1 VVLRVDLSGGGAK
14 AQPARNGDLLRVSR
28 LRPSLDAG
36 VLVEGYV
43 YSTGAFAYHA
53 GMRLSD
59 VVRSVD
65 DLKPKR
71 GHSLFADPPR
81 TAPDRRIVV
90 LSADLAAALR
100 APGSAA
106 DTALMARDRIMVF
119 DLQSS
124 RDRVV
129 QPLLDELKLQSNM
142 QRPNE
147 VVRIEG
153 HAKVP
158 GEYPLETGMTVRD
171 LVRAGG
177 SLTDAAYGG
186 RAELTRYNVVAGE
199 TRKNRRCEY

>member
-1 VVLRVDLSGGGAK
+1 
-14 AQPARNGDLLRVSR
+14 
-28 LRPSLDAG
+28 
-36 VLVEGYV
+36 
-43 YSTGAFAYHA
+43 
-53 GMRLSD
+53 MRLSD

-65 DLKPKR
+65 DLKPNA

-199 TRKNRRCEY
+199 TRKTDVVNIDLAAALRGDPHEQSAP